1 MEYVTVSSSA
11 AAKETSVDAASDSGS
26 AVARYGRCGGIG
38 YTGATSCAEGS
49 SCKVV
54 NDCEYF
60 LSFCSWEIVE

>member
-1 MEYVTVSSSA
+1 VEYVTVSSSA
-11 AAKETSVDAASDSGS
+11 AAKETSVAAASDSGS

-54 NDCEYF
+54 NDCEYSLYWF
-60 LSFCSWEIVE
+60 PWRIVD